1 MTPMADDSKR
11 CLECGE
17 VKPLTEFYFSRLGR
31 QSRSSKCKACFAPYF
46 KEYYKKHMPD
56 FSRRAKESFA
66 RMTPERKH
74 KKAEWYK
81 AYCRDTP
88 VKSLGKNLR
97 RAIRRRPT
105 ENPITVIELMRMWE
119 QQEGKCALS
128 GITMTWAQQAYSP
141 TSLSLDRIDRHQGY
155 TKENVRLVCYQLNAF
170 RGMWSDEQMF
180 SMARK
185 MIAWVDRALSKA
197 AA

>member
-1 MTPMADDSKR
+1 MTDTSKR

-17 VKPLTEFYFSRLGR
+17 TKPLTEFYFSKLGR

-46 KEYYKKHMPD
+46 QEYYKKHMPD
-56 FSRRAKESFA
+56 FNRRAKESYA

-74 KKAEWYK
+74 RKDEWYK

-88 VKSLGKNLR
+88 IKALGKNIR
-97 RAIRRRPT
+97 RALRRRPT
-105 ENPITVIELMRMWE
+105 ENPITVIELMEMWE
-119 QQEGKCALS
+119 QQGGKCAVS
-128 GITMTWAQQAYSP
+128 GVTMTWAQGAYSP
-141 TSLSLDRIDRHQGY
+141 TSLSLDRINRHQGY
-155 TKENVRLVCYQLNAF
+155 IKGNIRLVCYQINAF

-180 SMARK
+180 SMARN
-185 MIAWVDRALSKA
+185 MIANVDYELTQA